1 MRNVNTETSG
11 SMGNAPARAGLK
23 ACRALALMAA
33 RMVAL
38 VSVLWLLGAPQWCLA
53 GTMTRAT
60 LEPLF
65 PAPLMV
71 GDKNAALAAWPIFK
85 RLDAGPQLVGHVF
98 ETVDLEPTA
107 GYGGKPINLLVAVD
121 VNGNFLDVRLLSQRE
136 PIFQSA
142 KGNAQLAAFAAQY
155 VGLSL
160 RHDVQVGSA
169 KGATLRTDVRAI
181 VNGVT
186 AGTVT
191 ALAIDRSIMQSASRV
206 ALAQLDVAN
215 GAVAG
220 SARGPVRGERF
231 AASGWNELVKV
242 GLLQRIERSN
252 LDVERRFTGTAGAGR
267 DAVGMVQPQGVA
279 IDAWFGVAS
288 LPQVGRNLLDSAT
301 WQRVSGLR
309 DSGELVLL
317 VFENGRLT
325 LDRAAAGAGVG
336 AAGTAARPARLRAL
350 LHQGDRTLELRE
362 VDIPP
367 GVRLTPPRP
376 VGGEVAPARLWRSVG
391 AQPLDAGQPLSLE
404 LQVLRDSG
412 GAAPRRAEASFTQA
426 YSVADLKSWLPEP
439 TPSAWAVLKQ
449 ASASRV
455 MELAVLGLG
464 LALLVVL
471 LVRQRWVAVN
481 TRRLKWVRVA
491 YLLYTLVF
499 IGWVAQGQLTIV
511 TLTSLIEAL
520 VAGQGLAFLLA
531 DPVTVLL
538 WAFVAVTLVVWGRGT
553 FCGWLCPFGALQ
565 ELLSLAAQ
573 RLHWKPVRLR
583 TRLDGALKW
592 VKYGVLGA
600 LVGGAGM
607 SAAWTETALEVE
619 PFKTA
624 ISLGFDRAWPFVV
637 WALGCTLL
645 SLFVFRGYCRY
656 VCPLGAAL
664 SLFGRLR
671 LFAWIPRRS
680 ECGTPCQSCRHR
692 CEYQAIA
699 PSGTVDYAE
708 CFQCLDCVEI
718 YQDDKRCLPLVV
730 ERKQSAARHIPIQ
743 PVAMS

>member
-1 MRNVNTETSG
+1 M
-11 SMGNAPARAGLK
+11 
-23 ACRALALMAA
+23 
-33 RMVAL
+33 
-38 VSVLWLLGAPQWCLA
+38 
-53 GTMTRAT
+53 
-60 LEPLF
+60 
-65 PAPLMV
+65 
-71 GDKNAALAAWPIFK
+71 
-85 RLDAGPQLVGHVF
+85 
-98 ETVDLEPTA
+98 
-107 GYGGKPINLLVAVD
+107 
-121 VNGNFLDVRLLSQRE
+121 
-136 PIFQSA
+136 
-142 KGNAQLAAFAAQY
+142 
-155 VGLSL
+155 GLSL

-169 KGATLRTDVRAI
+169 KGATLRNDARAI

-215 GAVAG
+215 GSVTG

-231 AASGWNELVKV
+231 AASGWNELVKA

-252 LDVERRFTGTAGAGR
+252 LDVERRFTGTPGAGR
-267 DAVGMVQPQGVA
+267 DAVGMLQPQGVA
-279 IDAWFGVAS
+279 IDAWFGLAS

-301 WQRVSGLR
+301 WPRVSGLR

-325 LDRAAAGAGVG
+325 MDRAGGA
-336 AAGTAARPARLRAL
+336 AARPARLRAL

-391 AQPLDAGQPLSLE
+391 ARPLDAAQALSRE

-412 GAAPRRAEASFTQA
+412 GEAPQRAEASFTQA
-426 YSVADLKSWLPEP
+426 YSVADLKSWLPAP
-439 TPSAWAVLKQ
+439 APSAWALLKQ

-471 LVRQRWVAVN
+471 LLRQRWVAAN
-481 TRRLKWVRVA
+481 TGRLKWVRAA
-491 YLLYTLVF
+491 YLLFTLVF

-538 WAFVAVTLVVWGRGT
+538 WAFV
-553 FCGWLCPFGALQ
+553 
-565 ELLSLAAQ
+565 
-573 RLHWKPVRLR
+573 
-583 TRLDGALKW
+583 
-592 VKYGVLGA
+592 
-600 LVGGAGM
+600 
-607 SAAWTETALEVE
+607 
-619 PFKTA
+619 
-624 ISLGFDRAWPFVV
+624 V

-671 LFAWIPRRS
+671 LFAWIPRRT
-680 ECGTPCQSCRHR
+680 ECGTPCQSCRRR

-699 PSGTVDYAE
+699 PSGVVDYAE

-718 YQDDKRCLPLVV
+718 YQDDRRCLPLVV
-730 ERKQSAARHIPIQ
+730 ERKQSGARHIRIQ
-743 PVAMS
+743 PVALS

>member
-1 MRNVNTETSG
+1 M
-11 SMGNAPARAGLK
+11 
-23 ACRALALMAA
+23 
-33 RMVAL
+33 
-38 VSVLWLLGAPQWCLA
+38 
-53 GTMTRAT
+53 
-60 LEPLF
+60 
-65 PAPLMV
+65 
-71 GDKNAALAAWPIFK
+71 
-85 RLDAGPQLVGHVF
+85 
-98 ETVDLEPTA
+98 
-107 GYGGKPINLLVAVD
+107 
-121 VNGNFLDVRLLSQRE
+121 
-136 PIFQSA
+136 
-142 KGNAQLAAFAAQY
+142 
-155 VGLSL
+155 
-160 RHDVQVGSA
+160 
-169 KGATLRTDVRAI
+169 
-181 VNGVT
+181 
-186 AGTVT
+186 
-191 ALAIDRSIMQSASRV
+191 
-206 ALAQLDVAN
+206 
-215 GAVAG
+215 
-220 SARGPVRGERF
+220 
-231 AASGWNELVKV
+231 
-242 GLLQRIERSN
+242 
-252 LDVERRFTGTAGAGR
+252 
-267 DAVGMVQPQGVA
+267 
-279 IDAWFGVAS
+279 
-288 LPQVGRNLLDSAT
+288 
-301 WQRVSGLR
+301 SGLR
-309 DSGELVLL
+309 DGGELVLL

-325 LDRAAAGAGVG
+325 LDRVGGA
-336 AAGTAARPARLRAL
+336 AARPARLRAL

-391 AQPLDAGQPLSLE
+391 AQPLDAAQPLSLE
-404 LQVLRDSG
+404 LQVLRNG
-412 GAAPRRAEASFTQA
+412 GDDAPQRAEASFTQA
-426 YSVADLKSWLPEP
+426 YSVADLKSWLPAP
-439 TPSAWAVLKQ
+439 VPSGWALLKQ

-471 LVRQRWVAVN
+471 LVRQRWVAAN
-481 TRRLKWVRVA
+481 TRRLSWVRGA

-511 TLTSLIEAL
+511 TLTSLIEAM

-583 TRLDGALKW
+583 ARIDGGLKW
-592 VKYGVLGA
+592 VKYGVLGV

-671 LFAWIPRRS
+671 LFAWIPRRT

-692 CEYQAIA
+692 CAYQAIA
-699 PSGTVDYAE
+699 PSGVVDYAE

-718 YQDDKRCLPLVV
+718 YQDDTRCLPLVV
-730 ERKQSAARHIPIQ
+730 DRKQSAARRIPIQ
-743 PVAMS
+743 PVTLS

>member
-1 MRNVNTETSG
+1 M
-11 SMGNAPARAGLK
+11 
-23 ACRALALMAA
+23 
-33 RMVAL
+33 
-38 VSVLWLLGAPQWCLA
+38 
-53 GTMTRAT
+53 
-60 LEPLF
+60 
-65 PAPLMV
+65 
-71 GDKNAALAAWPIFK
+71 
-85 RLDAGPQLVGHVF
+85 
-98 ETVDLEPTA
+98 
-107 GYGGKPINLLVAVD
+107 
-121 VNGNFLDVRLLSQRE
+121 
-136 PIFQSA
+136 
-142 KGNAQLAAFAAQY
+142 
-155 VGLSL
+155 
-160 RHDVQVGSA
+160 QVGSA
-169 KGATLRTDVRAI
+169 KGATLRTDTRAI

-231 AASGWNELVKV
+231 AASGWNELVKA

-252 LDVERRFTGTAGAGR
+252 LDVERRFTGTPGAGR
-267 DAVGMVQPQGVA
+267 DAVGMLQPQGVA

-325 LDRAAAGAGVG
+325 LDRASASGAGA
-336 AAGTAARPARLRAL
+336 AARPARLRAL
-350 LHQGDRTLELRE
+350 LHQGERTLELRE

-367 GVRLTPPRP
+367 GVRLTPPRS

-391 AQPLDAGQPLSLE
+391 AQPLDAAQPLSLE

-412 GAAPRRAEASFTQA
+412 GAAPQRAEASFTQA

-439 TPSAWAVLKQ
+439 TPSAWSVLKQ

-471 LVRQRWVAVN
+471 LVRQRLVAAN

-573 RLHWKPVRLR
+573 RLHWKQC
-583 TRLDGALKW
+583 AC
-592 VKYGVLGA
+592 A
-600 LVGGAGM
+600 C
-607 SAAWTETALEVE
+607 AWT
-619 PFKTA
+619 
-624 ISLGFDRAWPFVV
+624 
-637 WALGCTLL
+637 
-645 SLFVFRGYCRY
+645 
-656 VCPLGAAL
+656 
-664 SLFGRLR
+664 
-671 LFAWIPRRS
+671 
-680 ECGTPCQSCRHR
+680 
-692 CEYQAIA
+692 
-699 PSGTVDYAE
+699 
-708 CFQCLDCVEI
+708 
-718 YQDDKRCLPLVV
+718 
-730 ERKQSAARHIPIQ
+730 AR
-743 PVAMS
+743 

>member
-1 MRNVNTETSG
+1 MQNVNTEKSG
-11 SMGNAPARAGLK
+11 SKGNAAARGCLK
-23 ACRALALMAA
+23 ACRTLALMAV
-33 RMVAL
+33 M
-38 VSVLWLLGAPQWCLA
+38 WLIGAPQFSLA
-53 GTMTRAT
+53 GTMTRVS

-71 GDKNAALAAWPIFK
+71 GDKNASLAAWPIFK
-85 RLDAGPQLVGHVF
+85 RGETGPQLVGHVF

-169 KGATLRTDVRAI
+169 KGATLRTDARAI

-191 ALAIDRSIMQSASRV
+191 ALAIDRSIMQSASRM

-220 SARGPVRGERF
+220 SARVPVRGERF
-231 AASGWNELVKV
+231 AASGWNELVTA

-252 LDVERRFTGTAGAGR
+252 LDVERRFTGTPGAGR

-279 IDAWFGVAS
+279 IDAWFGLAS

-301 WQRVSGLR
+301 WQRVSALR

-325 LDRAAAGAGVG
+325 LDRAGVGGGVGG
-336 AAGTAARPARLRAL
+336 AAGRPARLRAL

-376 VGGEVAPARLWRSVG
+376 VGGEVAPARLWRSIG
-391 AQPLDAGQPLSLE
+391 AQPLDTAQALSLE
-404 LQVLRDSG
+404 LQVLRNSG
-412 GAAPRRAEASFTQA
+412 GEAPQRAEASFTQP
-426 YSVADLKSWLPEP
+426 YGEADLRAWLPAP
-439 TPSAWAVLKQ
+439 VPSAWAVLKQ
-449 ASASRV
+449 ASTSRV

-471 LVRQRWVAVN
+471 LVRQRWVAAN

-520 VAGQGLAFLLA
+520 VAGQSLAFLLA

-583 TRLDGALKW
+583 ARLDGALKW
-592 VKYGVLGA
+592 LKYGVLGV

-624 ISLGFDRAWPFVV
+624 ISLGFDRAWPFVM

-671 LFAWIPRRS
+671 LFAWIPRRA

-699 PSGTVDYAE
+699 PSGAVDYAE

-718 YQDDKRCLPLVV
+718 YQDDRRCLPLVV
-730 ERKQSAARHIPIQ
+730 ERKQSVARHIPIQ